1 MVQAIEVPLEKN
13 ITQKRF
19 WQMAQDLLYTKLF
32 YDDSTKTF
40 TTKRYNCPEAPI
52 STAVDGKKSGEE
64 SIHSNGTSISDAKSK
79 NVIESKEDLAP
90 CTVDEMNT
98 LLVSYLTLVSN
109 YCDSLAIKDKDPD
122 FFKKVSQYILSYNN
136 YERYQTFCVR
146 KMLSLVLYAV
156 NSNAQNLQLKSDKLS
171 KDLCARVVQTI
182 ETNEKFLKIIG
193 WIFYS
198 SYNLLKEQF
207 VTILKSYRGIEAILK
222 VLNNYCSVS
231 KNVGDDDPFEEDYF
245 PYLELV
251 FKICQGLELKPEQL
265 DIINAEFLKFAAKH
279 LNAETEEENQLNY
292 VKFRLLLILNEQYMV
307 RQYTQKDADKSQI
320 YKNQLFC
327 VLVENGHIFQNFME
341 VLVLNF
347 NRETNPTVQI
357 LMLKALYVVFTTSST
372 CQLIYLNDLEV
383 IMDIMI
389 RELCNLSLVKDGI
402 LINTYLRVLYPM
414 LLFSNLN
421 GKKYKVDSL
430 RSILRYLCTSEQ
442 TNETTERLAKRCLE
456 LDIFQQEATNFPEPL
471 EENDGES
478 SDSSSVTTVKSA
490 SPAMYPVQHS
500 SMFML
505 SKDKKK
511 SMSSSQSLPAMS
523 KGRRSQSL
531 CQKAPVPP
539 RPRNWSSANSVPHVF
554 VQRVDSGSSQASS
567 VDSINTTASMFVT
580 DSYIDK
586 NNSSFAIR
594 STPVLVQNKPSAKK
608 LAPPPPPRRKTASS
622 SDIQLSRAKVF
633 K

>member
-1 MVQAIEVPLEKN
+1 
-13 ITQKRF
+13 
-19 WQMAQDLLYTKLF
+19 MAQDLLYTKLF

-265 DIINAEFLKFAAKH
+265 DIINAEFF
-279 LNAETEEENQLNY
+279 E
-292 VKFRLLLILNEQYMV
+292 I
-307 RQYTQKDADKSQI
+307 
-320 YKNQLFC
+320 C
-327 VLVENGHIFQNFME
+327 
-341 VLVLNF
+341 
-347 NRETNPTVQI
+347 
-357 LMLKALYVVFTTSST
+357 
-372 CQLIYLNDLEV
+372 C
-383 IMDIMI
+383 
-389 RELCNLSLVKDGI
+389 
-402 LINTYLRVLYPM
+402 
-414 LLFSNLN
+414 
-421 GKKYKVDSL
+421 
-430 RSILRYLCTSEQ
+430 
-442 TNETTERLAKRCLE
+442 
-456 LDIFQQEATNFPEPL
+456 
-471 EENDGES
+471 
-478 SDSSSVTTVKSA
+478 
-490 SPAMYPVQHS
+490 
-500 SMFML
+500 
-505 SKDKKK
+505 
-511 SMSSSQSLPAMS
+511 
-523 KGRRSQSL
+523 
-531 CQKAPVPP
+531 
-539 RPRNWSSANSVPHVF
+539 
-554 VQRVDSGSSQASS
+554 
-567 VDSINTTASMFVT
+567 
-580 DSYIDK
+580 
-586 NNSSFAIR
+586 
-594 STPVLVQNKPSAKK
+594 
-608 LAPPPPPRRKTASS
+608 
-622 SDIQLSRAKVF
+622 
-633 K
+633 